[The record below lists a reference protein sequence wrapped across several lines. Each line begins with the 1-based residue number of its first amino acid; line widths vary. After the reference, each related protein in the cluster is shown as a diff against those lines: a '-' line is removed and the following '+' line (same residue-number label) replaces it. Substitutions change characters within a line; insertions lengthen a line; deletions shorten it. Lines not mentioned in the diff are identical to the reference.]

1 MSHDFTSSRRGF
13 VASAVGMGISA
24 AASASPEAALPKVK
38 FGKVEVTR
46 LIIGSNPLY
55 GYAHFNSIL
64 SRTMREWMTQ
74 DQRMAVLKRCEQV
87 GINTWQVHFDQQAV
101 ADLKRYRDEGGKM
114 HWLLLGHGEMMKD
127 YGLIKSAAQ
136 LNPIGIAHHGNV
148 TDDRFR
154 AGEMEKVRDFYRLV
168 QDAGIPGGISTHNP
182 AVVDYVEGRGW
193 DNDYFMTCMYRV
205 SRTAEESRREFGE
218 APVGEAYFEKDPER
232 MCKMVRQTK
241 KPCFAFKLFA
251 AGRGIDPAPRI
262 EQTFRTIF
270 ANIKPSDA
278 VIVGMW
284 PRFKD
289 EPREN
294 ADTVRR
300 VLA

>member
-1 MSHDFTSSRRGF
+1 
-13 VASAVGMGISA
+13 MGISA
-24 AASASPEAALPKVK
+24 AASAASEAALPKVK
-38 FGKVEVTR
+38 FGKAEVTR

-55 GYAHFNSIL
+55 GYAHFNSIYG
-64 SRTMREWMTQ
+64 RAMREWMTQ
-74 DQRMAVLKRCEQV
+74 DQRLKVLKRCEEV
-87 GINTWQVHFDQQAV
+87 GINTWQVHFDQESV

-114 HWLLLGHGEMMKD
+114 NWLLLGHGEMMKNP
-127 YGLIKSAAQ
+127 GLIKDAAK
-136 LNPIGIAHHGNV
+136 LDPIGIAHHGNL

-154 AGEMEKVRDFYRLV
+154 AGEMDKVRDFYRMV

-182 AVVDYVEGRGW
+182 AVVDHVEGRGW

-205 SRTAEESRREFGE
+205 SRTPEESRREFGE
-218 APVGEAYFEKDPER
+218 APLGETYFEKDPER

-241 KPCFAFKLFA
+241 KTCFAFKLFA

-262 EQTFRTIF
+262 EQTFRKIF
-270 ANIKPSDA
+270 AGIKPGDA

-289 EPREN
+289 EPKEN